1 MALFEVCDVTVRY
14 GGVTALRGASLTAEP
29 HGIHGLIGPNGA
41 GKSTLFNVAT
51 GLVAPS
57 KGRVLLEGQDV
68 TRLSPH
74 GRARRGLAR
83 TFQQLELFGVLT
95 VHDNLLIAAELHTR
109 RRDQGRDPRGA
120 VAAMLERMNLSPFSQ
135 ARADHLPTGIARLVE
150 VARALMTQPKVL
162 LLDEPAAGLIEA
174 ETEALGRL
182 LRELAAEGLSI
193 ILVEHDMELVMPVCS
208 TVTVLDQGQILA
220 TGTPAEI
227 LRNQAV
233 VEAYLGAS
241 AGTAP

>member
-1 MALFEVCDVTVRY
+1 MALFEMRDVTVRY
-14 GGVTALRGASLTAEP
+14 GGVTALGGASLAAEP

-51 GLVAPS
+51 GLVSPS
-57 KGRVLLEGQDV
+57 KGQVLLDGEDV
-68 TRLSPH
+68 TRRSPH

-95 VHDNLLIAAELHTR
+95 VHDNLLVAADLHAR
-109 RRDQGRDPRGA
+109 RGDARDPRAA
-120 VAAMLERMNLSPFSQ
+120 VDAMLERMNLAPFSQ
-135 ARADHLPTGIARLVE
+135 VRADHLPTGIARLVE

-162 LLDEPAAGLIEA
+162 LLDEPAAGLIES
-174 ETEALGRL
+174 ETESLGRL
-182 LRELAAEGLSI
+182 LRELAAEGLCI

-208 TVTVLDQGQILA
+208 TVTVLDRGQILA
-220 TGTPAEI
+220 SGTPGEI
-227 LRNQAV
+227 LANAAV

-241 AGTAP
+241 AGTAQ

>member
-1 MALFEVCDVTVRY
+1 MALFEMRDVTVRY
-14 GGVTALRGASLTAEP
+14 GGVTALAGATLAAEP

-51 GLVAPS
+51 GLVTPS
-57 KGRVLLEGQDV
+57 KGQVLLDGEDV
-68 TRLSPH
+68 TRRSPH

-95 VHDNLLIAAELHTR
+95 VHDNLLVAADLHAR
-109 RRDQGRDPRGA
+109 RRDSRDPRAA
-120 VAAMLERMNLSPFSQ
+120 VEAMLERMNLARFSQ

-162 LLDEPAAGLIEA
+162 LLDEPAAGLNEA
-174 ETEALGRL
+174 ETASLGRL
-182 LRELAAEGLSI
+182 LRQLAAEGLCI

-208 TVTVLDQGQILA
+208 TVTVLDRGQILA
-220 TGTPAEI
+220 TGTPGEI
-227 LRNQAV
+227 LANRAV

-241 AGTAP
+241 AGTAQ

>member
-1 MALFEVCDVTVRY
+1 MALFEVRDVTVRY
-14 GGVTALRGASLTAEP
+14 GGVTALRNATVTAEAR
-29 HGIHGLIGPNGA
+29 GIHGLIGPNGA

-51 GLVAPS
+51 GLVTPS
-57 KGRVLLEGQDV
+57 SGQVLLDGEDV
-68 TRLSPH
+68 TRRSPH
-74 GRARRGLAR
+74 ARARRGLAR

-95 VHDNLLIAAELHTR
+95 VRDNLLVAAELHAR
-109 RRDQGRDPRGA
+109 RHGDGTDARGA
-120 VAAMLERMNLSPFSQ
+120 VEMMLERMNLSQFGA

-150 VARALMTQPKVL
+150 VARALMTRPKVL

-208 TVTVLDQGQILA
+208 TVTVLDQGEILA
-220 TGTPAEI
+220 SGTPEEI
-227 LRNQAV
+227 RGNDAV
-233 VEAYLGAS
+233 VQAYLGVS
-241 AGTAP
+241 AGAAQ

>member
-1 MALFEVCDVTVRY
+1 MALFEVRDVTVRY
-14 GGVTALRGASLTAEP
+14 GGVTALRDASLTAEP

-74 GRARRGLAR
+74 GRAQRGLAR
-83 TFQQLELFGVLT
+83 TFQQLELFGVLS
-95 VHDNLLIAAELHTR
+95 VHDNLLIAAELHAR
-109 RRDQGRDPRGA
+109 RRGDRRNPREA
-120 VAAMLERMNLSPFSQ
+120 VSAVLERMNLSPFSQ

-174 ETEALGRL
+174 ETAALGRV

-220 TGTPAEI
+220 TGTPEEI

>member
-1 MALFEVCDVTVRY
+1 MALFEMRDVTVRY
-14 GGVTALRGASLTAEP
+14 GGVTALRGATLTAEP

-51 GLVAPS
+51 GLVSPTR
-57 KGRVLLEGQDV
+57 GRVLLDGEDV
-68 TRLSPH
+68 TKRSPH

-95 VHDNLLIAAELHTR
+95 VHDNLLVAAELHASR
-109 RRDQGRDPRGA
+109 RGAEHDPHAA
-120 VAAMLERMNLSPFSQ
+120 VAAMLERMNLGQFGQ

-150 VARALMTQPKVL
+150 VARALMTRPKVL

-174 ETEALGRL
+174 ETESLGRL
-182 LRELAAEGLSI
+182 LRDLAAEGLSI

-208 TVTVLDQGQILA
+208 TVTVLDQGEILA
-220 TGTPAEI
+220 TGTPEEI
-227 LRNQAV
+227 LANQAV
-233 VEAYLGAS
+233 VDAYLGAP
-241 AGTAP
+241 AGTAQ

>member
-1 MALFEVCDVTVRY
+1 MALFEVRDVTVRY
-14 GGVTALRGASLTAEP
+14 GGVTALRGATVTAEP

-51 GLVAPS
+51 GLVSPNQ
-57 KGRVLLEGQDV
+57 GRVYLDGEDV
-68 TRLSPH
+68 TKRSPH

-95 VHDNLLIAAELHTR
+95 VRDNLLVAAELHAR
-109 RRDQGRDPRGA
+109 RHADGTHPRGA
-120 VAAMLERMNLSPFSQ
+120 VEAMLERMNLGAFGQ

-150 VARALMTQPKVL
+150 VARALMTRPKVL
-162 LLDEPAAGLIEA
+162 LLDEPAAGLIES

-208 TVTVLDQGQILA
+208 TVTVLDQGEILA
-220 TGTPAEI
+220 SGTPEEI
-227 LRNQAV
+227 RANPAV
-233 VEAYLGAS
+233 VKAYLGAS
-241 AGTAP
+241 AGAAQ

>member
-1 MALFEVCDVTVRY
+1 MALFEVRDVTVRY
-14 GGVTALRGASLTAEP
+14 GGVTALRGASVTAEP
-29 HGIHGLIGPNGA
+29 HSIHGLIGPNGA

-51 GLVAPS
+51 GLVSPNQ
-57 KGRVLLEGQDV
+57 GRVYLDGEDV
-68 TRLSPH
+68 TKRSPH

-95 VHDNLLIAAELHTR
+95 VHDNLLVAAELHA
-109 RRDQGRDPRGA
+109 GRHDRNGDPRTA
-120 VAAMLERMNLSPFSQ
+120 VGAMLERMNLSSFEQ

-150 VARALMTQPKVL
+150 VARALMTRPKVL
-162 LLDEPAAGLIEA
+162 LLDEPAAGLIES

-208 TVTVLDQGQILA
+208 TVTVLDQGEILA
-220 TGTPAEI
+220 TGTPEEI
-227 LRNQAV
+227 RANPAV
-233 VEAYLGAS
+233 IKAYLGAS
-241 AGTAP
+241 AGAAQ